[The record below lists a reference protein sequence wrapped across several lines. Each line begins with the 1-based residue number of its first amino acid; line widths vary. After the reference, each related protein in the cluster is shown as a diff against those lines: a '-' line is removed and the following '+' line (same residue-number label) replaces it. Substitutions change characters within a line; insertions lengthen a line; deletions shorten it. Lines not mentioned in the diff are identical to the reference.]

1 MDRSTATIF
10 STRFTAIVIAL
21 GLLFGAAAL
30 WGANKQ
36 ILGLFHDDGIYA
48 VVGKSLAQGEGYRI
62 LSLPTAPEQTKY
74 PFLYSSL
81 VSALWA
87 IDSSFPQNIWL
98 LKSLNSAILAG
109 IFFLAAIFYRRYFRA
124 STVAAILFAALVCS
138 NPIVFGFTDYL
149 LSDLLLV
156 LCALAALTLS
166 AGDNELPAR
175 FSKIAWLGAIAGLA
189 CLTRTA
195 ALPVVFAGAVHSLLG
210 RGWRGALLFFSV
222 VSLLVA
228 PWFLWVG
235 SHGQQPADSLLVYYS
250 AYDVAGAGGSD
261 WLVSISR
268 YWPIIAGNGRYIWD
282 MLEMIYLLP
291 LLPGF
296 AWVIA
301 LFSLLGMFA
310 SARGNAVFLWSFLL
324 SSLGLQLIWPFHPG
338 RYLAPLLPV
347 LVLFM
352 FRGMASAQSRLEAMA
367 QDNPPRRW
375 LGKLVWCPVVVMLI
389 LNGVWLSA
397 FLLLRDQQTVRGLN
411 GNRLPYGWAGFEESF
426 AWLREHAAADAVLAT
441 AYDPMY
447 YLYTGRRAIRPAL
460 HRPASYFYPYGQT
473 KPDVGTVDEIKPQ
486 IVKMGVDYLI
496 IDPMAGYAEGK
507 ATIKLFESLVQ
518 SFGDQAEPVFTS
530 GDGKH
535 KIFRIARK

>member
-10 STRFTAIVIAL
+10 STRFTVIVIAL
-21 GLLFGAAAL
+21 GLLIGAAAL
-30 WGANKQ
+30 WGANKE
-36 ILGLFHDDGIYA
+36 ILGLFHDDAIYA
-48 VVGKSLAQGEGYRI
+48 VVGKALAQGEGYRI
-62 LSLPTAPEQTKY
+62 LSLPTAPAQTKY
-74 PFLYSSL
+74 PFLFSSL
-81 VSALWA
+81 LSALWT
-87 IDSSFPQNIWL
+87 IDASFPQNIRL
-98 LKSLNSAILAG
+98 LKSLNCAILAG
-109 IFFLAAIFYRRYFRA
+109 IFILAAIFYRRYFRA
-124 STVAAILFAALVCS
+124 SNCASVLFAALVCS
-138 NPIVFGFTDYL
+138 NPIIFGFTDYL

-156 LCALAALTLS
+156 LFALAALTLA
-166 AGDNELPAR
+166 AGDSESTAPFFHLAV
-175 FSKIAWLGAIAGLA
+175 LGAIVGLA
-189 CLTRTA
+189 CLTRSA
-195 ALPVVFAGAVHSLLG
+195 ALPLVFAGAIHSWVA
-210 RGWRGALLFFSV
+210 RGWRGTLVFLGV

-228 PWFLWVG
+228 PWFFWVAAQ
-235 SHGQQPADSLLVYYS
+235 GQQPADSLLAYYS
-250 AYDVAGAGGSD
+250 AYDGGGAGGSD
-261 WLVSISR
+261 RLVSISR
-268 YWPIIAGNGRYIWD
+268 HWPIIAGNAHHIWD
-282 MLEMIYLLP
+282 MLDMIYLLP

-310 SARGNAVFLWSFLL
+310 SARGDSVFLWTFLL

-352 FRGMASAQSRLEAMA
+352 FRGMALAQSRLETMA
-367 QDNPPRRW
+367 QDTPERRW
-375 LGKLVWCPVVVMLI
+375 RGKIVWCPVVVMLV

-397 FLLLRDQQTVRGLN
+397 FLLLRDEQSVRGLN
-411 GNRLPYGWAGFEESF
+411 GNRLPYSWAGFEESF

-460 HRPASYFYPYGQT
+460 HRPASYFYPYGKT

-486 IVKMGVDYLI
+486 IIKMGVDYLI
-496 IDPMAGYAEGK
+496 IDPMAGYAEGQ

-518 SFGDQAEPVFTS
+518 SLGDQAAPVFTS

>member
-1 MDRSTATIF
+1 MDRSNATIF

-21 GLLFGAAAL
+21 GLLIGAAAL

-48 VVGKSLAQGEGYRI
+48 VVGKALAQGEGYRI
-62 LSLPTAPEQTKY
+62 LSLPGAPAQTKY
-74 PFLYSSL
+74 PFLYSYL

-87 IDSSFPQNIWL
+87 LDGSFPRNIWL
-98 LKSLNSAILAG
+98 LKSLNSAILA
-109 IFFLAAIFYRRYFRA
+109 AIFCLAVTCYRRYFRA
-124 STVAAILFAALVCS
+124 ATVAAIFFATLVCT
-138 NPIVFGFTDYL
+138 NPIIFGITDYL

-156 LCALAALTLS
+156 LFALAALTLS
-166 AGDNELPAR
+166 ARDNELPAR
-175 FSKIAWLGAIAGLA
+175 FANLALLGAVVGLA

-195 ALPVVFAGAVHSLLG
+195 ALPLVCAWAIHSLAA
-210 RGWRGALLFFSV
+210 RGWRGALLFLSAV
-222 VSLLVA
+222 ILLVT
-228 PWFLWVG
+228 PWGLWIA
-235 SHGQQPADSLLVYYS
+235 SQGQQPVDSLLAYYS
-250 AYDVAGAGGSD
+250 AYDVAGAGSSD
-261 WLVSISR
+261 GLISISR
-268 YWPIIAGNGRYIWD
+268 HWPIVHANGRYIAD
-282 MLEMIYLLP
+282 MLDMVYLLP

-296 AWVIA
+296 GWIVA
-301 LFSLLGMFA
+301 LFSLFGMFA
-310 SARGNAVFLWSFLL
+310 SARRNSLFLWSFLL
-324 SSLGLQLIWPFHPG
+324 SSLGLQLIWSFHPG

-347 LVLFM
+347 LVLFL
-352 FRGMASAQSRLEAMA
+352 FRGMAWAQSRLATRA
-367 QDNPPRRW
+367 QDSPPRRW

-397 FLLLRDQQTVRGLN
+397 FLLLRDPHTVRGLN

-426 AWLREHAAADAVLAT
+426 AWLRAHAAADAVLAT

-460 HRPASYFYPYGQT
+460 HRPASYFYPYGHTQ
-473 KPDVGTVDEIKPQ
+473 PDVGTVDEIKPQ
-486 IVKMGVDYLI
+486 MIKMGIDYLI